1 MAEQSM
7 EVQSPYPAVATKL
20 IAGAFLAVL
29 GLLLTADNMDYFNAE
44 PLLRWWPVVLIA
56 IALVKLS
63 QPGSHGLAILLLV
76 AGSWIL
82 LYNLDVIR
90 FTIFDLWPIV
100 LIGIGLNMVM
110 RTGRA
115 GSDRAAGDDRTS
127 ATAIFGERKLTP
139 TSSPYHGGRLAA
151 FLGSCELDLTRVE
164 FDPDRPAVVE
174 AITFWGGISIVVPE
188 GCDVIGE
195 VMPIMGGFE
204 VKTAPVSEPRRQL
217 VVRGLALMAG
227 VDVKSADRRKS

>member
-1 MAEQSM
+1 MVEQSM

-29 GLLLTADNMDYFNAE
+29 GLLLTADNLGYFNAE

-63 QPGSHGLAILLLV
+63 QPGSHGLALLLLV

-110 RTGRA
+110 RTGRGKGDSA
-115 GSDRAAGDDRTS
+115 TDDRVS
-127 ATAIFGERKLTP
+127 ATAFLSERILTP
-139 TSSPYHGGRLAA
+139 TANPYHGGGLAA
-151 FLGSCELDLTRVE
+151 FLGSLELDLTRVE
-164 FDPDRPAVVE
+164 FDREKPAVVE
-174 AITFWGGISIVVPE
+174 AIAFWGAVTIYVPD
-188 GCDVIGE
+188 GCEVIGE
-195 VMPIMGGFE
+195 VMPIMGGFD
-204 VKTAPVSEPRRQL
+204 VKTGAVREPRRQL
-217 VVRGLALMAG
+217 IVRGLALMGG
-227 VDVKSADRRKS
+227 VEVKSADRRIS

>member
-1 MAEQSM
+1 MVEQSM

-29 GLLLTADNMDYFNAE
+29 GLLLTADNLDYFNAE

-63 QPGSHGLAILLLV
+63 QPGSHGLAILLLI

-82 LYNLDVIR
+82 LYNLGIID

-115 GSDRAAGDDRTS
+115 RGDRSAEDDRVS
-127 ATAIFGERKLTP
+127 ATAFLSERVLTP
-139 TSSPYHGGRLAA
+139 TANPYHGGGLAA

-164 FDPDRPAVVE
+164 FDRDKPAVVE
-174 AITFWGGISIVVPE
+174 AIAFWGAVTIYVPE
-188 GCDVIGE
+188 GCEVIGE
-195 VMPIMGGFE
+195 VMPIMGGFD
-204 VKTAPVSEPRRQL
+204 VKTGPVREPRRQL
-217 VVRGLALMAG
+217 IVRGLALMGG

>member
-29 GLLLTADNMDYFNAE
+29 GIVLTGDNLGYFNAE

-63 QPGSHGLAILLLV
+63 QPGSHGLAFLILV

-100 LIGIGLNMVM
+100 LIGIGLNMVV

-115 GSDRAAGDDRTS
+115 RSDRPAEDDRVS
-127 ATAIFGERKLTP
+127 ATAIFSERILTP
-139 TSSPYHGGRLAA
+139 TASPYHGGRLGA

-164 FDPDRPAVVE
+164 FDRDRPAVVE
-174 AITFWGGISIVVPE
+174 AIAFWGGVSIIVPE
-188 GCDVIGE
+188 GCEVIGE
-195 VMPIMGGFE
+195 VLPIMGGFE

-217 VVRGLALMAG
+217 IVRGLALMAG
-227 VDVKSADRRKS
+227 VEVKSADRRKS